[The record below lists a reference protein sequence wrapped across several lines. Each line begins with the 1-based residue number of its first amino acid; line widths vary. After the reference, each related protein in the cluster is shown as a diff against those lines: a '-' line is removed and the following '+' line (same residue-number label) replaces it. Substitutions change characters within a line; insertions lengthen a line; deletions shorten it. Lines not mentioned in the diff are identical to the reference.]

1 MRSQDILVPAGG
13 PIGTPSLGGDE
24 TIRDVPGGQ
33 VAALEIYNQLAS
45 GGTPYRGRY
54 PGTAVE
60 FPDGGFVGIRGAD
73 TDNPIIDI
81 NLPGIPEVTKLH
93 F

>member
-1 MRSQDILVPAGG
+1 MRSQDILMPGG
-13 PIGTPSLGGDE
+13 SPIGTASFGGDE
-24 TIRDVPGGQ
+24 TIRDMLGGQ
-33 VAALEIYNQLAS
+33 VVAREIYRQLAA

-73 TDNPIIDI
+73 TDNPTIDI

>member
-1 MRSQDILVPAGG
+1 MRSQDILMPGG
-13 PIGTPSLGGDE
+13 SPIGTSSLGGDE
-24 TIRDVPGGQ
+24 TIREVPGGQ
-33 VAALEIYNQLAS
+33 VMARGIYGQLAT
-45 GGTPYRGRY
+45 GGTPYPGRY

-60 FPDGGFVGIRGAD
+60 FPDGGFVGIRDAD
-73 TDNPIIDI
+73 TDNPTIDI